1 MKLVLFTKNN
11 SLQSLW
17 KGYKFNK
24 NPTFV
29 HSQDELI
36 KNLKDPKGVIL
47 GLDVAVLPNI
57 NAFIKDLLSKF
68 SDVKILA
75 LANEPNFINGKLLLA
90 YGVKGYA
97 NSHMQEIHFNDA
109 VSTIINGNVWIY
121 PEFIQQMIGE
131 IVVSNA
137 PAKSNDVFEQLSARE
152 KEIAEFIYKGMSNK
166 EISEISGITL
176 RTVKAHTTA
185 IYSKIGVK
193 DRLGLVL
200 LRQKQDA

>member
-17 KGYKFNK
+17 KSYKFNK
-24 NPTFV
+24 KPIFA
-29 HSQDELI
+29 HSQDELV
-36 KNLKDPKGVIL
+36 KNLKDTNGVIL
-47 GLDVAVLPNI
+47 GLDVAVSPDI
-57 NAFIKDLLSKF
+57 NVFIKDLLSKF

-97 NSHMQEIHFNDA
+97 NSHMQEVHFNDA
-109 VSTIINGNVWIY
+109 VNTIINGNVWIY

-131 IVVSNA
+131 IVVSSA
-137 PAKSNDVFEQLSARE
+137 PAKSRDVFEQLSVRE